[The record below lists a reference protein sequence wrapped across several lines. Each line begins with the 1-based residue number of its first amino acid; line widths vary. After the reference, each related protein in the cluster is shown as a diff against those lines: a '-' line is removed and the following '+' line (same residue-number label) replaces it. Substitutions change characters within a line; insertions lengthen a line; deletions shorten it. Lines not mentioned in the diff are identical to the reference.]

1 MASARSESPASR
13 LLHLNPTNADTL
25 PLISLSMILRT
36 LIVDDEPLARERLL
50 GMLRKET
57 SVEVVG
63 ECGNGT
69 EAIAT
74 IKSTPLDLVFLD
86 MQMPGC
92 DGLQVL
98 ARIPEENRPGIIFA
112 TAHERFA
119 LDAFEVQAIDYLLK
133 PFDRER
139 LQTALRRALE
149 FHRLRRMGM
158 ADSPPSDPAVVASKN
173 ERITVKTDGRLVFLQ
188 PEEII
193 RVEAADNYVVLHLI
207 TGRLMVRET
216 MAAIEARLGT
226 VSFVRVNRSAI
237 VHLDQ
242 IKEIQPAMHGDYT
255 VLLRDGAQLPLSR
268 NLRGQLGK
276 FVTGGSA

>member
-1 MASARSESPASR
+1 V
-13 LLHLNPTNADTL
+13 NK
-25 PLISLSMILRT
+25 LRT

-50 GMLRKET
+50 GMLRREP

-63 ECGNGT
+63 ECASGT

-74 IKSTPLDLVFLD
+74 IKNTPLDLVFLD

-98 ARIPEENRPGIIFA
+98 SELPEENRPGIIFA

-139 LQTALRRALE
+139 FQTALRRAHE
-149 FHRLRRMGM
+149 YHRVHRSGTSAPDTVGM
-158 ADSPPSDPAVVASKN
+158 NPPPRPTKN
-173 ERITVKTDGRLVFLQ
+173 ERLTVKADGRLVFLK

-193 RVEAADNYVVLHLI
+193 WVEAADNYVVLHLV
-207 TGRLMVRET
+207 TGRLMLRET
-216 MAAIEARLGT
+216 MAAIETRLGT
-226 VSFVRVNRSAI
+226 LCFVRVNRSAI

-242 IKEIQPAMHGDYT
+242 IKEIQPASHGDYT
-255 VLLRDGAQLPLSR
+255 VLLREGNKLPLSR
-268 NLRGQLGK
+268 SLRGQLDK
-276 FVTGGSA
+276 FASEGS